1 MLLIKLSVIVTIL
14 LVSSS
19 AHGAQVKIK
28 INLPDNYERM
38 RRQNAYAGTACN
50 DIVSV
55 DRASLQLPGMLSM
68 LDQRVRFY
76 RSQIATQNIVSFI
89 GSATVPGLSANTVA
103 DVLQALRNGGCP
115 VFIYGGV
122 VRDQFLERTP
132 NDVDTEVDC
141 SISTVVT
148 ICKTQWG
155 EQNCGRDT
163 DVITHIGTPSDPNNV
178 DLAPT
183 GKTFYAPLSDLEY
196 TANSLAYDT
205 NGNDVI
211 IDLPGN
217 GVDDVCARKI
227 RIPSDDNSEGS
238 WDAWRRAQNGTKK
251 LYRFWKLRAK
261 GFTAFS
267 DATENYI
274 VQHSK
279 EIIDSDNPTGQG
291 FKQFY
296 CSTIFGSSYSS
307 TRNSCPATEEVC
319 TAKAGKAATYNMVLT
334 QDFSNDYITTL
345 TLPTCGKCCRL

>member
-1 MLLIKLSVIVTIL
+1 
-14 LVSSS
+14 
-19 AHGAQVKIK
+19 
-28 INLPDNYERM
+28 M

-89 GSATVPGLSANTVA
+89 GSATVPGLGANTVA

-155 EQNCGRDT
+155 EQNCGRDM
-163 DVITHIGTPSDPNNV
+163 DVITHIGTQSDPNNV

-217 GVDDVCARKI
+217 GVDDVCLKEI
-227 RIPSDDNSEGS
+227 RIPN
-238 WDAWRRAQNGTKK
+238 RARMIIQ
-251 LYRFWKLRAK
+251 
-261 GFTAFS
+261 
-267 DATENYI
+267 
-274 VQHSK
+274 K
-279 EIIDSDNPTGQG
+279 EAGMHGEELKMVLKSYIDS
-291 FKQFY
+291 
-296 CSTIFGSSYSS
+296 GSCVQRDSLPSVMLLRITSYNI
-307 TRNSCPATEEVC
+307 R
-319 TAKAGKAATYNMVLT
+319 KK
-334 QDFSNDYITTL
+334 
-345 TLPTCGKCCRL
+345 